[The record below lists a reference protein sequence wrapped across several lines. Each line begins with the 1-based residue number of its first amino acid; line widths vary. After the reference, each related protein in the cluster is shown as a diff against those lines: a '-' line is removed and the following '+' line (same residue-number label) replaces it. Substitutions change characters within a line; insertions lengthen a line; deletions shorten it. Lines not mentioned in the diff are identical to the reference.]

1 MTQLRIDV
9 NLGPRSYPIFVG
21 AGLLSQ
27 APDFILPLGKLTH
40 LVVISDSNVA
50 PLYMEPF
57 CRSFERQGVRVD
69 RLIVPAGETSKS
81 VQWAEQIWNAL
92 LDFSADRKS
101 AVAALGGGVVG
112 DLAGF
117 AAATFARGIRLIQ
130 VPTSLLAQVDSS
142 VGGKVGIN
150 LGKAK
155 NMVGAFHQPAA
166 VVIDVHTLKSLPTR
180 EYLSGLAEV
189 VKYGVIMD
197 PEFFNYLEQ
206 NVSPILNQE
215 AQVLTH
221 VVARCCRLKAD
232 IVEQDEREESGLRAI
247 LNYGHT
253 FAHAFETLTGYS
265 ALLHGEAVA
274 MGMTCAGRLAV
285 QRELFSAESFQRQTA
300 LLQAFGLPVAAPHL
314 SPDAVL
320 ECMRHDKKVQH
331 GQLRL
336 VLPKRIG
343 EVLLFDD
350 IRPEEIRGVLAAQ

>member
-9 NLGPRSYPIFVG
+9 NLGSRSYPIFVG
-21 AGLLSQ
+21 AGLLSH
-27 APDFILPLGKLTH
+27 AADLVLPLGKLTH
-40 LVVISDSNVA
+40 AVVISDDNVA
-50 PLYMEPF
+50 PLYMEEC
-57 CRSFERQGVRVD
+57 CRSFERHGVRVD
-69 RLIVPAGETSKS
+69 RLTVPAGETSKC
-81 VQWAEQIWNAL
+81 VQLAERIWNSL

-101 AVAALGGGVVG
+101 AVVALGGGVVG

-117 AAATFARGIRLIQ
+117 AAATFARGLRLIQ

-150 LGKAK
+150 LGRAK
-155 NMVGAFHQPAA
+155 NMVGAFHQPSA
-166 VVIDVHTLKSLPTR
+166 VVIDVSTLKTLPTR
-180 EYLSGLAEV
+180 EYISGLAEV

-197 PEFFNYLEQ
+197 PEFFDDLEQ
-206 NVSPILNQE
+206 NISPILNQE
-215 AQVLTH
+215 PHVLTCI
-221 VVARCCRLKAD
+221 VARCCRLKAD

-274 MGMTCAGRLAV
+274 MGMTCAARLAV
-285 QRELFSAESFQRQTA
+285 RRQLFSEDSYQRQTA
-300 LLQAFGLPVAAPHL
+300 LLQAFGLPVTSPPLAP
-314 SPDAVL
+314 DTVL

-331 GQLRL
+331 GRLRL

-343 EVLLFDD
+343 EVLLIDD
-350 IRPEEIRGVLAAQ
+350 VHPEEVVAVLLAQ